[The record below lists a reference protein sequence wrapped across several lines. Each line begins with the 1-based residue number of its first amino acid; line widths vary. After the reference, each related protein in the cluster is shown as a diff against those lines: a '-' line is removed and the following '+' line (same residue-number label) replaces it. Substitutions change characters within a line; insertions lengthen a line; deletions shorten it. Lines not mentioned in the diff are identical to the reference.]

1 MLVALTAKGR
11 KAMRAHDAFHKK
23 MVESA
28 LADLTPEEMCIRD
41 SAQAGRVGLAG
52 FIDLAVANCAN
63 METTLEGFGVAQA
76 PQGCVVGN
84 PPYGVRLMARDLD
97 VFYGALQKLSLI
109 HI

>member
-1 MLVALTAKGR
+1 MLQLSLIHISR
-11 KAMRAHDAFHKK
+11 
-23 MVESA
+23 
-28 LADLTPEEMCIRD
+28 
-41 SAQAGRVGLAG
+41 AQAGRVGLAG

-97 VFYGALQKLSLI
+97 VFLSLI
-109 HI
+109 HIYQAHP